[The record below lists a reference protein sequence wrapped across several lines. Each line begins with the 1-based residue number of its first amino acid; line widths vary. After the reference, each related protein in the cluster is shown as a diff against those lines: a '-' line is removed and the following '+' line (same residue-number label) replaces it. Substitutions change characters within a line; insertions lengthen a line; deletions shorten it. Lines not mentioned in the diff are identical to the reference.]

1 MKKIIVSVMAV
12 ALAAFTFVSC
22 NGKKEQ
28 AASENADSSQAAAA
42 SKTEE
47 AVPMR
52 VAMVTDSGDITDQSF
67 NQTTYAAS
75 KEFCESA
82 SIQFNYY
89 KPAGDSTADRVASI
103 NAAIQ
108 DEYNVLVLPGY
119 LFAEAIVQTA
129 ELNED
134 VTFIG
139 LDVSEF
145 DIMSAASAA
154 GKNGWVLPK
163 NVFCAV
169 YKEEIPG
176 FMAGYAAVK
185 EGFTHLGFLGGMAV
199 PAVVRYGFGFV
210 QGVNKAAEEMGI
222 ADKVTVEYV
231 YGGQFYGD
239 QQIKAFMDGWYKNRG
254 VEVVFA
260 CGGGI
265 WNSAADA
272 AKDNGGKVIG
282 VDTDQTAQI
291 NDYGEGMCVT
301 SAMKGLGATVKSVL
315 SAIKDGNWSAY
326 SGKVESLGLVSAT
339 DIDANY
345 VQLPVETWTM
355 KNFSVD
361 DYKKLV
367 ADIFN
372 KTIEIS
378 DEIAEAPMHSIT
390 LNQYPN
396 IK

>member
-47 AVPMR
+47 AVPVK

-372 KTIEIS
+372 KSIEIS